1 MSTFLHDIRYGV
13 RMLRKNPTV
22 TLMAVLTLTLGIG
35 ANSTVFS
42 WASATL
48 LDPIPGMADPS
59 QVISVNAGVPGH
71 LSTLSYPDYA
81 DLRAQNKVFSG
92 LTGFTLWSM
101 SITEGDHPERLF
113 GSLVS
118 ANYFDVLGV
127 RPALGRTFAA
137 NEESAPGSAP
147 VAVISYRLWQNRYQ
161 SNPAVLG
168 QTIPLNQHL
177 YTIVGVAPPEFQG
190 AFTALRSDIFLP
202 LVMDGQ
208 LIPGGSRL
216 NVRGNTW
223 LTVLGRLRPGVS
235 REQAQTAIDA
245 DFQQLVQTYPD
256 AHQSLK
262 HVTLVPLW
270 RAPGAN
276 TIFSVV
282 MPMLL
287 AVAGLLLL
295 LTCANVA
302 NLMLV
307 RAVSRMRELAVRL
320 SLGASRARL
329 IRQLLI
335 EALLLAILG
344 AAGALLLTRWDS
356 SLFMDMAPHSDLPIW
371 INVHLNRQV
380 FLFTLVV
387 SLATAILFGIL
398 PALRA
403 SGTSPIVALKDESAS
418 LAGGRSKARLSSV
431 LAVAQI
437 SLSLVLLISASLF
450 VQSFHQAQHF
460 APGFNPNNV
469 FLASYDLFPNGYDEA
484 TGLALHRQLLDK
496 LQSVPGVQSAALA
509 DWVPLGFSS
518 QRRNFIPEG
527 YAPKHDEPMTA
538 GCTSVSPGY
547 FRTLEV
553 PLLQGRDFTAAD
565 TPTSLPVVIVNEH
578 LATRYW
584 PGQSALGRR
593 VKFSGEWHTIVGIAR
608 DSQYYGLH
616 EAPTSFLYIPLLQAY
631 SPEAILHVRTA
642 GDPAAFSVAIQSAIH
657 EVNAELPLFDVGTLR
672 DRIQAAATVQRVA
685 GPATAVLGLL
695 ALILAAVGI
704 YGVIA
709 YTTSLRTQ
717 EIGIRIAL
725 GAQRRDV
732 LRLILREGAVVTAIG
747 IVLGSASAYLLM
759 RVASTLLFGVSAG
772 DATTFVFVPL
782 LLAAVILVACYV
794 PARRALQH
802 DPLAALRYH

>member
-1 MSTFLHDIRYGV
+1 MHTFLQDVRYGL
-13 RMLRKNPTV
+13 RMLRKNPSV
-22 TLMAVLTLTLGIG
+22 TLLAVLTLTLGIG

-48 LDPIPGMADPS
+48 LDPIPGMANPGR
-59 QVISVNAGVPGH
+59 VISVNAGGPGY
-71 LSTLSYPDYA
+71 LSTFSYPDYA
-81 DLRAQNKVFSG
+81 DLRAQNRVFSG

-101 SITEGDHPERLF
+101 SITEGDHPERIF

-127 RPALGRTFAA
+127 RPVLGRSFVASGEGT
-137 NEESAPGSAP
+137 PGSAP

-161 SNPAVLG
+161 RNPAVLG

-190 AFTALRSDIFLP
+190 SFTALRSDIWIP
-202 LVMDGQ
+202 LVMDGR

-216 NVRGNTW
+216 NVRDDTW
-223 LTVLGRLRPGVS
+223 LTVLGRLRPDIS
-235 REQAQTAIDA
+235 RNQAQVALDA
-245 DFQQLVQTYPD
+245 DFQRLVQAYPD
-256 AHQSLK
+256 AHQTLK
-262 HVTLVPLW
+262 HVSLIPLW

-335 EALLLAILG
+335 EGLLLALLG
-344 AAGALLLTRWDS
+344 GFGAMLLTRWDS
-356 SLFMDMAPHSDLPIW
+356 RFFMDMAPHSELPLW
-371 INVHLNRQV
+371 VDVHLNRQV

-403 SGTSPIVALKDESAS
+403 SSTSPIAVLKDEAGSV
-418 LAGGRSKARLSSV
+418 AGGRNKARLSSI
-431 LAVAQI
+431 LSVAQI

-450 VQSFHQAQHF
+450 VQSFRKAQQF
-460 APGFNPNNV
+460 LPGFNPNNV
-469 FLASYDLFPNGYDEA
+469 FLASYDLFPNGYDAA
-484 TGLALHRQLLDK
+484 TGLALDRQLLEK
-496 LQSVPGVQSAALA
+496 LQSVSGVQSAALA

-518 QRRNFIPEG
+518 QGRNFVPEG
-527 YAPKHDEPMTA
+527 YSPKKDEHIGA
-538 GCTSVSPGY
+538 GCASVSPGY
-547 FRTLEV
+547 FRTLEI
-553 PLLQGRDFTAAD
+553 PILQGRDFAASD
-565 TPTSLPVVIVNEH
+565 NSTSLPVVIVNEH
-578 LATRYW
+578 LAERYW
-584 PGQSALGRR
+584 PGQNALGRR
-593 VKFSGEWHTIVGIAR
+593 IQVAGEWRTIVGIAR
-608 DSQYYGLH
+608 DSQYFGLH
-616 EAPTSFLYIPLLQAY
+616 DAPASFFYFPLYQFY
-631 SPEAILHVRTA
+631 SPEAVVHVRTA
-642 GDPAAFSVAIQSAIH
+642 GNPAVFSAAIQSAIH
-657 EVNAELPLFDVGTLR
+657 EVNAELPLFDVGTLKE
-672 DRIQAAATVQRVA
+672 RIQAASTVQRVA
-685 GPATAVLGLL
+685 GPASAVLGLL

-725 GAQRRDV
+725 GAQRGDV
-732 LRLILREGAVVTAIG
+732 LRLILREGAVVTGIG
-747 IVLGSASAYLLM
+747 LLLGSTSAFFLM
-759 RVASTLLFGVSAG
+759 RVASSLLFGVTAA
-772 DATTFVFVPL
+772 DPATFVLIPL
-782 LLAAVILVACYV
+782 LLAAVILLACYV
-794 PARRALQH
+794 PARRALRS

>member
-1 MSTFLHDIRYGV
+1 MSAFLHDVRFGL

-48 LDPIPGMADPS
+48 LDPIPGMAAPS

-71 LSTLSYPDYA
+71 LSTFSYPDYA
-81 DLRAQNKVFSG
+81 DLRAQNHVFSG

-101 SITEGDHPERLF
+101 SITEGDHPERIF
-113 GSLVS
+113 GSLVT

-127 RPALGRTFAA
+127 RPVLGRTFVAA
-137 NEESAPGSAP
+137 EEAAPGSAP

-161 SNPAVLG
+161 RNPAVLG

-177 YTIVGVAPPEFQG
+177 FTIVGVAPPEFQG
-190 AFTALRSDIFLP
+190 AFTALRSDIFIP
-202 LVMDGQ
+202 IIMDSQ

-216 NVRGNTW
+216 TLRDNTW

-235 REQAQTAIDA
+235 RAQAQTALDA
-245 DFQQLVQTYPD
+245 DFQRLVQTYPD
-256 AHQSLK
+256 AHRSLK
-262 HVTLVPLW
+262 HVSLIPLW

-335 EALLLAILG
+335 EALLLALLG

-356 SLFMDMAPHSDLPIW
+356 GLFMDMAPHSDLPIW
-371 INVHLNRQV
+371 VNVHLNRQV

-387 SLATAILFGIL
+387 SVATAILFGIL

-403 SGTSPIVALKDESAS
+403 SGTSPIAILKNESTTI
-418 LAGGRSKARLSSV
+418 AGGGHKARLSSI

-450 VQSFHQAQHF
+450 VQSFRKAQQF
-460 APGFNPNNV
+460 LPGFNPNHV
-469 FLASYDLFPNGYDEA
+469 FLASYDLFPNGYDAA
-484 TGLALHRQLLDK
+484 TGLALDRQILDK
-496 LQSVPGVQSAALA
+496 LQTLPGVESVALA

-518 QRRNFIPEG
+518 HGGNFLPEG
-527 YAPKHDEPMTA
+527 YSPKKDEPIGA
-538 GCTSVSPGY
+538 GFTSVSPGY
-547 FRTLEV
+547 FHTLEI
-553 PLLQGRDFTAAD
+553 PLQQGRDFTAAD
-565 TPTSLPVVIVNEH
+565 NSTSLPVVIVNEH
-578 LATRYW
+578 LAARYW
-584 PGQSALGRR
+584 PGQDALGRR
-593 VKFSGEWHTIVGIAR
+593 LKVEGEWRTIVGIAR
-608 DSQYYGLH
+608 DSQYFGLH
-616 EAPTSFLYIPLLQAY
+616 ETPTSFLYLPLFQSY
-631 SPEAILHVRTA
+631 TPEAILHVRTA
-642 GDPAAFSVAIQSAIH
+642 GDPAAFSAAIQAAIH
-657 EVNAELPLFDVGTLR
+657 EVNAELPLFDVGTLQ
-672 DRIQAAATVQRVA
+672 DRIEAASTVQRVA

-732 LRLILREGAVVTAIG
+732 LRLILREGAIVTALG
-747 IVLGSASAYLLM
+747 LVLGSASAFLLM
-759 RVASTLLFGVSAG
+759 RVVSSLLFGVSAS
-772 DATTFVFVPL
+772 DPATFLAIPA
-782 LLAAVILVACYV
+782 LLAAVILLACYL
-794 PARRALQH
+794 PARRAIHL
-802 DPLAALRYH
+802 DPLAALRHP

>member
-1 MSTFLHDIRYGV
+1 MSALLQDIRYGV
-13 RMLRKNPTV
+13 RMLRKNPSV
-22 TLMAVLTLTLGIG
+22 TLMAVLTLILGIG

-48 LDPIPGMADPS
+48 LDPIPGMAAPS
-59 QVISVNAGVPGH
+59 EVISVNAGVPGH

-92 LTGFTLWSM
+92 LTAFTLWSM
-101 SITEGDHPERLF
+101 SITEGDRPERIF

-127 RPALGRTFAA
+127 HPVLGRTFVAS
-137 NEESAPGSAP
+137 EEAAPGSAP
-147 VAVISYRLWQNRYQ
+147 VAVISYRLWLNRYQ
-161 SNPAVLG
+161 GNPAVLG
-168 QTIPLNQHL
+168 RTIPLNQHR
-177 YTIVGVAPPEFQG
+177 YAIVGVAPPEFQG
-190 AFTALRSDIFLP
+190 SFTALRSEIWIP
-202 LVMDGQ
+202 VVMDGQ

-216 NVRGNTW
+216 SIRGNTW
-223 LTVLGRLRPGVS
+223 LTVLGRLRRGVS
-235 REQAQTAIDA
+235 REEARTALDG
-245 DFQQLVQTYPD
+245 DFQQLVASYPE

-262 HVTLVPLW
+262 HVSLIPLW

-276 TIFSVV
+276 LIFSVV

-307 RAVSRMRELAVRL
+307 RAVSRMRELALRL

-335 EALLLAILG
+335 EALLLALLG
-344 AAGALLLTRWDS
+344 AAGALLLTRLDS
-356 SLFMDMAPHSDLPIW
+356 GLFMNMAPHSDLPIW
-371 INVHLNRQV
+371 VNVHLNRQV

-403 SGTSPIVALKDESAS
+403 SSASPIVALKDESAS
-418 LAGGRSKARLSSV
+418 LAGGRGKARLSSV

-450 VQSFHQAQHF
+450 VQSFRKAQQF
-460 APGFNPNNV
+460 SPGFNPNRV
-469 FLASYDLFPNGYDEA
+469 FVASYDLFPNGYDAA
-484 TGLALHRQLLDK
+484 TGVALDRQILDK
-496 LQSVPGVQSAALA
+496 VATVPGVQSVALA

-518 QRRNFIPEG
+518 RGTSFLPEG
-527 YAPKHDEPMTA
+527 YAPKHDESMAA

-547 FRTLEV
+547 FHTLEI
-553 PLLQGRDFTAAD
+553 PLVQGRDFTAAD

-578 LATRYW
+578 FAARYW
-584 PGQSALGRR
+584 PSQEPLGKRVQIDGVWKTVVGVAQNSEYYDLNERPHIFVYLPIFQS
-593 VKFSGEWHTIVGIAR
+593 H
-608 DSQYYGLH
+608 
-616 EAPTSFLYIPLLQAY
+616 
-631 SPEAILHVRTA
+631 SPEPIVLARTA
-642 GDPAAFSVAIQSAIH
+642 GDPAAFSAAIQNAIH

-672 DRIQAAATVQRVA
+672 EHIEAASTVQRVA

-695 ALILAAVGI
+695 ALILAAVGV

-717 EIGIRIAL
+717 EIGVRIAL
-725 GAQRRDV
+725 GAQHGDILRLV
-732 LRLILREGAVVTAIG
+732 LRGGAMVTIIG
-747 IVLGSASAYLLM
+747 LVLGSAGALLLM
-759 RVASTLLFGVSAG
+759 RLASSLLFGVSAS
-772 DATTFVFVPL
+772 DPATFL
-782 LLAAVILVACYV
+782 LIPTVLGAVILLACYV
-794 PARRALQH
+794 PARRATRL
-802 DPLAALRYH
+802 DPLVALRYH